1 MAGANKVYF
10 RYYRLCG
17 GFTALK
23 QHSHRGKKKK
33 VMCAVLNNSLYTQK
47 TWGANG
53 GKVCVQ
59 LITEFGFNCT
69 WKKLGI
75 PYSLYAIIMHAIS
88 KKPGIFITH
97 STTWNP
103 QHRQAKSLSF
113 ISTYCKE
120 SWIQGIWC

>member
-1 MAGANKVYF
+1 MQIKFISGIT
-10 RYYRLCG
+10 
-17 GFTALK
+17 GFVVDLL
-23 QHSHRGKKKK
+23 HSSSILIGEKKKK

-53 GKVCVQ
+53 GKACVQ

-97 STTWNP
+97 STMWNP
-103 QHRQAKSLSF
+103 QHRQAKSLPF
-113 ISTYCKE
+113 ISTYCEE
-120 SWIQGIWC
+120 SWIQGMWC